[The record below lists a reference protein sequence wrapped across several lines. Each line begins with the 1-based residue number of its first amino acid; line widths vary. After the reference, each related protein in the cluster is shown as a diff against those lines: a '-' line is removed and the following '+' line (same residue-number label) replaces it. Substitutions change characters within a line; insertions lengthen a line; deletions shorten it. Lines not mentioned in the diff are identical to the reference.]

1 MQTPH
6 DEHDEWEQ
14 RRAQI
19 IGLGEHSSRKSY
31 YPELQQRLREL
42 EQTKSTLAAANMQ
55 LQAVLDAATE
65 VAIIATDREGM
76 ITIFNKGAEK
86 MLGYTE
92 EEVVGKFSSII
103 LHLPEEIKERGAEL
117 GKESGKPLDGF
128 DVFIELIK
136 SHGSDRR
143 EWSYLCKDGKQL
155 LVLLTATAIHNP
167 AGEITGFLG
176 IANDITEQ
184 RALES
189 KLLQSQK
196 MESIGQLAGG
206 LAHDFNNVLSV
217 IIGFASLLQMKLKM
231 PESEARMM
239 DNILTAAKKASNLT
253 HSLLAF
259 SRKQIM
265 IKRTQNLNSI
275 VANVGKLLTNLI
287 GEDIQLKIN
296 LNDDPLYVFADSGQ
310 IEQVLLNMSTNAR
323 DAMPH
328 GGMLAITT
336 KLENID
342 EHFVKAHGF
351 CEPGMYAVITVS
363 DTGKGMDAETRKKIF
378 EPFFTTKETGKGTG
392 LGLAMVY
399 GIIKQHNGYINVYS
413 EPEVGTTFQMFI
425 PSAASCEEHDH
436 ETLISNT
443 PPSGS
448 ETILI
453 AEDEAPVRELLE
465 NILTHFGY
473 KVIMAT
479 NGADA
484 IEKFREHQNQIQLV
498 ILDMIMPQ
506 KSGKIVYEEITQM
519 NPDIRGLFCSGYAPD
534 IIQRQGN
541 LEHSFEFMMKP
552 VKPHD
557 LLVKI
562 REILDR

>member
-1 MQTPH
+1 
-6 DEHDEWEQ
+6 
-14 RRAQI
+14 
-19 IGLGEHSSRKSY
+19 
-31 YPELQQRLREL
+31 
-42 EQTKSTLAAANMQ
+42 
-55 LQAVLDAATE
+55 
-65 VAIIATDREGM
+65 
-76 ITIFNKGAEK
+76 
-86 MLGYTE
+86 
-92 EEVVGKFSSII
+92 
-103 LHLPEEIKERGAEL
+103 
-117 GKESGKPLDGF
+117 
-128 DVFIELIK
+128 
-136 SHGSDRR
+136 
-143 EWSYLCKDGKQL
+143 
-155 LVLLTATAIHNP
+155 
-167 AGEITGFLG
+167 
-176 IANDITEQ
+176 
-184 RALES
+184 
-189 KLLQSQK
+189 

-231 PESEARMM
+231 PEAEARMM

-296 LNDDPLYVFADSGQ
+296 LNDDPLPVFADSGQ

-363 DTGKGMDAETRKKIF
+363 DTGKCMDAETRKKIF

-413 EPEVGTTFQMFI
+413 EPEFGTTFQMFI

-453 AEDEAPVRELLE
+453 AEDEAPVRELME

-484 IEKFREHQNQIQLV
+484 IEKFREHQDQIQLV

-519 NPDIRGLFCSGYAPD
+519 NPDIRGFSAAVTPL
-534 IIQRQGN
+534 
-541 LEHSFEFMMKP
+541 
-552 VKPHD
+552 
-557 LLVKI
+557 
-562 REILDR
+562 ILSSARVIWNTVSNS